1 MKTMKIMQA
10 HQGEHLQ
17 KKDKNSTGD
26 SAGSSRGYGG
36 HIGGRCP
43 RRLWLMSG
51 ILLPPNSSFDQGL
64 LLI

>member
-26 SAGSSRGYGG
+26 SGEVPGDMG
-36 HIGGRCP
+36 
-43 RRLWLMSG
+43 
-51 ILLPPNSSFDQGL
+51 DT
-64 LLI
+64 